1 MIIFQE
7 KKRGNGNFS
16 GKKPGGNGN
25 FSEKTGGIVIFQSLE
40 CFENCI
46 FYLEHFK
53 MLYMTNYSAE
63 VCPEASP
70 KIAGVLFLSDP
81 GVSGVR
87 SMGPVVSHY

>member
-1 MIIFQE
+1 MIIFRKKNGGMVTFQE
-7 KKRGNGNFS
+7 KNL
-16 GKKPGGNGN
+16 GGMVI
-25 FSEKTGGIVIFQSLE
+25 FQKKTGGIVIFQSLE

-87 SMGPVVSHY
+87 SMGPVVSH